1 MLLFGPPGV
10 GKSHLVS
17 ALGHALID
25 AGRRV
30 LSTPCNALGLCAY
43 HHENSAVVKLCGVFL
58 ARSTMSTTGICPPAS
73 TDIAFLSV
81 KNVAYVLLK

>member
-1 MLLFGPPGV
+1 MSFGPPGV

-30 LSTPCNALGLCAY
+30 LTAKVLAAAAAIAPHLECIRVCVASEILRNVYVAALTAKG
-43 HHENSAVVKLCGVFL
+43 
-58 ARSTMSTTGICPPAS
+58 
-73 TDIAFLSV
+73 LSV
-81 KNVAYVLLK
+81 SEPVSASV